1 MLSLDKVKD
10 LKVLVVGDAIL
21 DEYVYVTC
29 LGKAVKEP
37 ALSAKILRREE
48 FRGGVWAA
56 AAHAA
61 NFCGEVS
68 VSSAPIVNI
77 TRRYVEDTYLRKL
90 FTLHDTR
97 SGDVSAECDIGSYD
111 CVIIT
116 DFGYGTLTESLINK
130 IAKEARYLAVNA
142 QTNAPNLGFNLITKY
157 RRADYIVID
166 ELEARLAAHDRD
178 SPIED
183 VILKLGYRN
192 IVVTLGKNGAVGF
205 DGGFERQP
213 SLTEKV
219 TDTMGAGDAFL
230 CVTAPFASVGA
241 SMKDLLRI
249 GNAAGAVKVGIVGHR
264 ASVNKENLLERLAY

>member
-1 MLSLDKVKD
+1 MISFDRVKD
-10 LKVLVVGDAIL
+10 LRVLVVGDAIL

-37 ALSAKILRREE
+37 ALSAKILRKEE

-61 NFCGEVS
+61 NFCAEVHT
-68 VSSAPIVNI
+68 SSAPVVNV
-77 TRRYVEDTYLRKL
+77 TRRYVEDAYLRKL

-97 SGDVSAECDIGSYD
+97 TGEVSAECDIGSYD
-111 CVIIT
+111 CVIVA
-116 DFGYGTLTESLINK
+116 DFGYGTLTEELIRR
-130 IAKEARYLAVNA
+130 ITKEARYLAVNA
-142 QTNAPNLGFNLITKY
+142 QTNAPNMGFNMITKY

-178 SPIED
+178 SAIED

-192 IVVTLGKNGAVGF
+192 IVVTMGKNGAIGF
-205 DGGFERQP
+205 DGAFERQA
-213 SLTEKV
+213 SVTEKI

-241 SMKDLLRI
+241 SMKDLLRL

-264 ASVNKENLLERLAY
+264 DSVHKEAILERLAH

>member
-1 MLSLDKVKD
+1 MIALDRVKD
-10 LKVLVVGDAIL
+10 LRVLIVGDAIL

-48 FRGGVWAA
+48 FKGGVWAA

-61 NFCGEVS
+61 NFCAEVQ
-68 VSSAPIVNI
+68 VSSAPVVNV

-90 FTLHDTR
+90 FTLHDAR
-97 SGDVSAECDIGSYD
+97 QGEMSAFVDIRAFD

-116 DFGYGTLTESLINK
+116 DFGYGTLTPEIIVKLS
-130 IAKEARYLAVNA
+130 KEARYLAVNA
-142 QTNAPNLGFNLITKY
+142 QTNAPNMGFNMITKY
-157 RRADYIVID
+157 PRADYIVID

-192 IVVTLGKNGAVGF
+192 IVVTLGKNGAIGF
-205 DGGFERQP
+205 DGAFERAP
-213 SLTEKV
+213 AITDKV
-219 TDTMGAGDAFL
+219 TDTMGCGDAFL

-249 GNAAGAVKVGIVGHR
+249 GNAAGAVKLGIVGHR
-264 ASVNKENLLERLAY
+264 SSVTREAVQAQI

>member
-1 MLSLDKVKD
+1 MISFDRVKD
-10 LKVLVVGDAIL
+10 LRVLVVGDAIL

-37 ALSAKILRREE
+37 ALSAKILRKEE

-61 NFCGEVS
+61 NFCAEVS
-68 VSSAPIVNI
+68 VSSAPVVNI
-77 TRRYVEDTYLRKL
+77 TRRYVEDAYLRKL

-97 SGDVSAECDIGSYD
+97 TGDVSAECDIGSYD
-111 CVIIT
+111 CVIVA
-116 DFGYGTLTESLINK
+116 DFGYGTLTEALIK
-130 IAKEARYLAVNA
+130 RITKEARYLAVNA
-142 QTNAPNLGFNLITKY
+142 QTNAPNMGFNMITKY

-178 SPIED
+178 SAIED

-192 IVVTLGKNGAVGF
+192 IVVTMGKNGAIGF
-205 DGGFERQP
+205 DGAFERAP
-213 SLTEKV
+213 PLTEKII
-219 TDTMGAGDAFL
+219 DTMGAGDAFL

-241 SMKDLLRI
+241 SMKDLLRL

-264 ASVNKENLLERLAY
+264 SSVNKEAILERLAY

>member
-1 MLSLDKVKD
+1 MISFDRVKD
-10 LKVLVVGDAIL
+10 LRVLVVGDAIL

-48 FRGGVWAA
+48 FRGGAWAA

-61 NFCGEVS
+61 NFCAEVT
-68 VSSAPIVNI
+68 VSTAPLVNV

-97 SGDVSAECDIGSYD
+97 QGDMSADVDVRSYD

-116 DFGYGTLTESLINK
+116 DFGYGTLTEPLIARL
-130 IAKEARYLAVNA
+130 AKEARYLAVNA
-142 QTNAPNLGFNLITKY
+142 QTNAPNMGFNMITKY
-157 RRADYIVID
+157 RRADYVVID

-178 SPIED
+178 SSIED
-183 VILKLGYRN
+183 VILKLGFRN
-192 IVVTLGKNGAVGF
+192 IVVTLGKNGAIGF
-205 DGGFERQP
+205 DGAFERAP
-213 SLTEKV
+213 SLTEKI

-230 CVTAPFASVGA
+230 CVTAPFAAVGA
-241 SMKDLLRI
+241 SMKDLLRL

-264 ASVNKENLLERLAY
+264 SSVNKEAVLERLGH